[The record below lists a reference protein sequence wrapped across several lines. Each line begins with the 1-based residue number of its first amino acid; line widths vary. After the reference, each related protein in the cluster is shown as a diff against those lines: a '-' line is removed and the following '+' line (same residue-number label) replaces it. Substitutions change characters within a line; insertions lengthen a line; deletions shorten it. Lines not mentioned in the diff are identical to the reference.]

1 MAKNLEEEL
10 SLQGSNHEESG
21 DKEISKSTGSLA
33 ALGRGQ
39 GSVPREQGWSE
50 QPWAGEEPPSERL
63 PGTQSP
69 VLRN

>member
-50 QPWAGEEPPSERL
+50 QPWAGEEPPPERL